1 MPYARILALIDAEVA
16 RLQRARQLLASTYA
30 PIKKTKKGAAPNSVM
45 PRPAAP
51 EVAKRETS
59 ASPQKSPAPTV
70 AIVKIRRKRAKL
82 SPRRERPAIVKPQA
96 VDSEPKALGGVVPAT
111 PVFVSA
117 EQIRQAQVQKQP
129 APASEQTDLAPAATD
144 SLTAE
149 MLKQKWL
156 RSTASS

>member
-30 PIKKTKKGAAPNSVM
+30 PVKKTKKGASPTSVTL
-45 PRPAAP
+45 RPSAP
-51 EVAKRETS
+51 EVAERETV
-59 ASPQKSPAPTV
+59 APPQKNPV
-70 AIVKIRRKRAKL
+70 AAAAIAKTRRKRARL
-82 SPRRERPAIVKPQA
+82 SPRRERPVVVKPPA

-117 EQIRQAQVQKQP
+117 EQIRQAQVQKHP
-129 APASEQTDLAPAATD
+129 APALEQTDLAPAATD

-156 RSTASS
+156 RSTAS

>member
-30 PIKKTKKGAAPNSVM
+30 PIKKIKKGAAPTSVT

-51 EVAKRETS
+51 DVVEREMVA
-59 ASPQKSPAPTV
+59 APQKSPIAAATV
-70 AIVKIRRKRAKL
+70 AKTRRKRTRL
-82 SPRRERPAIVKPQA
+82 SPRKERPAIVKTA
-96 VDSEPKALGGVVPAT
+96 VVDSEPKALGGVVPAT

-129 APASEQTDLAPAATD
+129 DPEQSDLAPAATD

-156 RSTASS
+156 RSTAS